1 MAGHFNETYILILFE
16 RINNYF
22 QEGKKSFMHQ
32 TAENLTELIEAK
44 FGSSFVAIQIN
55 VN

>member
-22 QEGKKSFMHQ
+22 QEGKKSFMNQ

-44 FGSSFVAIQIN
+44 FGK
-55 VN
+55 

>member
-22 QEGKKSFMHQ
+22 QEGKKSCMHQ
-32 TAENLTELIEAK
+32 TAENLTELIEASSA
-44 FGSSFVAIQIN
+44 SSFVAIQIN
-55 VN
+55 LN